1 MCNPVLLTL
10 LVVSIS
16 LARDVSAPGTI
27 KDLKPSPLLK
37 PILADP
43 HSMSPYAKNAKESC
57 PSVANTTWNVFSYR
71 ECRIEN
77 THKLILSTYLSNML
91 S

>member
-10 LVVSIS
+10 LVVSIF

-27 KDLKPSPLLK
+27 KDLTPSPSLN

-43 HSMSPYAKNAKESC
+43 HSMSPYTKNAKESC
-57 PSVANTTWNVFSYR
+57 PSVANITWNVFSYR
-71 ECRIEN
+71 
-77 THKLILSTYLSNML
+77 M
-91 S
+91 